1 MAVCNCNLNFLPPS
15 RFFTCVCIQ
24 LLSFLF
30 RFQVNSEQRTMNTE
44 QRTNLKFLVRSGKT
58 LLQALEMLKQVYG
71 DNEMS
76 RTRIF
81 EWHMRF
87 KERREMVEDNSR
99 SRRPWTNKNEVNVKR
114 IKKICVAIVSWL
126 FEWSQ
131 VSWTWKK
138 TVFGRLSPKIWACGK
153 SAQKCCQG
161 C

>member
-1 MAVCNCNLNFLPPS
+1 
-15 RFFTCVCIQ
+15 
-24 LLSFLF
+24 
-30 RFQVNSEQRTMNTE
+30 MNTE

-99 SRRPWTNKNEVNVKR
+99 SRRP
-114 IKKICVAIVSWL
+114 
-126 FEWSQ
+126 
-131 VSWTWKK
+131 
-138 TVFGRLSPKIWACGK
+138 
-153 SAQKCCQG
+153 
-161 C
+161 